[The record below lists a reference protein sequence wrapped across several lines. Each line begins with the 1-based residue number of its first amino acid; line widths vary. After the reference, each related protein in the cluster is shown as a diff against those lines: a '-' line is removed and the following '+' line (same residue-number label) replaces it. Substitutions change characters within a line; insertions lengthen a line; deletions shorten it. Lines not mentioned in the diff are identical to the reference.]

1 MMTRQEKNVFDLVVG
16 GHSSKEIAKKL
27 FISVHTVDTHRKNL
41 RFKFKV
47 KSTPEMIMKVYALN
61 INQQ

>member
-1 MMTRQEKNVFDLVVG
+1 MTRQEKNVFDLVAG

-41 RFKFKV
+41 RFKLKV

-61 INQQ
+61 VNPQ